1 MPQPIEYVKD
11 ELLTRIAVDY
21 ANASLIADRVF
32 PRVDVDK
39 ETGSYYVYD
48 KSKFTI
54 EEDLRSGIARAN
66 RVDYGM
72 SMANYGPLLEHSLE
86 QGITDREKKLMGE
99 DRARRNATNNVMAKI
114 MLRHEKAVA
123 DILTNTSVVTQNVTL
138 SGSDQWSAAA
148 GASNDPFADIQLAL
162 DTIDATGIATDRK
175 VLVLGYQVWSV
186 LRNHNLVTARL
197 GNAALKVPAS
207 LEQLAALFDV
217 DEVIVG
223 RAKYNTAKEGQT
235 ASLGYVWGK
244 NAIVLQMSSEAALE
258 RVNPGYTL
266 QLATDGNS
274 ARYVDRWDDRAQ
286 KTEFVRAN
294 DYFEAKLVAAEA
306 AYLIKNAVA

>member
-21 ANASLIADRVF
+21 ANASLIADKVF
-32 PRVDVDK
+32 PRVSVNQ

-48 KSKFTI
+48 KSKFRL

-72 SMANYGPLLEHSLE
+72 SLATFGPLLEHSLE

-99 DRARRNATNNVMAKI
+99 DRSRRNATNNVMSKI

-123 DILTNTSVVTQNVTL
+123 DILTNTSIVTQNVTL
-138 SGSDQWSAAA
+138 SGNDQWSAVHVD
-148 GASNDPFADIQLAL
+148 SDPFADIQLGL
-162 DTIDATGIATDRK
+162 DTIDATGIVGDRK
-175 VLVLGYQVWSV
+175 VLVLGYQVWSK
-186 LRNHNLVTARL
+186 LRNHSLVTARL

-223 RAKYNTAKEGQT
+223 RAKYDTAKEGQT

-244 NAIVLQMSSEAALE
+244 NAVLLLMSSEAALE

-266 QLATDGNS
+266 QLETDGNS

-294 DYFEAKLVAAEA
+294 DYFEPKLVAAEA

>member
-1 MPQPIEYVKD
+1 MPQPIEYIKD

-32 PRVDVDK
+32 PRIDVDK

-54 EEDLRSGIARAN
+54 EQDLRSGIARAN

-86 QGITDREKKLMGE
+86 QGVTDREKKLMGE
-99 DRARRNATNNVMAKI
+99 ERSRRNATNNVMAKI
-114 MLRHEKAVA
+114 MLNHEKTVA
-123 DILTNTSVVTQNVTL
+123 DLLTNTAVVTQNVTL
-138 SGSDQWSAAA
+138 AGNDQWSAVHAD
-148 GASNDPFADIQLAL
+148 SDPFADIQLGL
-162 DTIDATGIATDRK
+162 DTIDATGIIGDRK
-175 VLVLGYQVWSV
+175 VLVLGYQVWTK
-186 LRNHNLVTARL
+186 LRNHALVTARL

-217 DEVIVG
+217 DEVIVAS
-223 RAKYNTAKEGQT
+223 AKYNTAKEGQT
-235 ASLGYVWGK
+235 PSLSYVWGK
-244 NAIVLQMSSEAALE
+244 NAILMLMNSDAGIE

-266 QLATDGNS
+266 QLTTEGAS
-274 ARYVDRWDDRAQ
+274 ARYIDRWDDRVV

>member
-1 MPQPIEYVKD
+1 MPQPIDYIKD

-21 ANASLIADRVF
+21 ANTTLIADRVF
-32 PRVDVDK
+32 PRIDVDK

-48 KSKFTI
+48 KSKFRI
-54 EEDLRSGIARAN
+54 EQDLRSGIARAN

-86 QGITDREKKLMGE
+86 QGVTDREKKLMGE
-99 DRARRNATNNVMAKI
+99 EKSLRYATNNVMAKI
-114 MLRHEKAVA
+114 MLNHEKTVA
-123 DILTNTSVVTQNVTL
+123 DLLTNTAVVTQNVTL
-138 SGSDQWSAAA
+138 ADNDQWSAVHVD
-148 GASNDPFADIQLAL
+148 SDPFADIQLGL
-162 DTIDATGIATDRK
+162 DTIDATGIAVEKK
-175 VLVLGYQVWSV
+175 VLVLGYQVWTK
-186 LRNHNLVTARL
+186 LRNHSLVTARL

-217 DEVIVG
+217 DEVIVAA
-223 RAKYNTAKEGQT
+223 AKYDTAKEGQT

-244 NAIVLQMSSEAALE
+244 NAILLGMSAEASIE

-266 QLATDGNS
+266 QLTTEGAS
-274 ARYVDRWDDRAQ
+274 ARYIDRWDDRAQ

-306 AYLIKNAVA
+306 CYLIKNAVA